1 LFTAFFFFKKESR
14 GTKKFW
20 GQKFFYL
27 FKSIET
33 ATSVEFPSFVPHVIC
48 KLILDYTVFGLH
60 TRVGQDGPVIN
71 RKWGPEGI
79 VYQVFF
85 FYMATSQNYF
95 KQKCVNSIHFEKDQ
109 PGRDIW
115 VDDLNT

>member
-85 FYMATSQNYF
+85 IWPHRKIISSKNVLIVFILKKTNLAGTSGWM
-95 KQKCVNSIHFEKDQ
+95 I
-109 PGRDIW
+109 
-115 VDDLNT
+115 